1 MAVPVIPVIP
11 DDLYLII
18 IKLLT
23 VLGLPVIVALVYR
36 DDETLFRAFHVFG
49 ESAF

>member
-1 MAVPVIPVIP
+1 MAVPAVP
-11 DDLYLII
+11 DDLYQII
-18 IKLLT
+18 IKLLA
-23 VLGLPVIVALVYR
+23 VLGLAVIVALVYR